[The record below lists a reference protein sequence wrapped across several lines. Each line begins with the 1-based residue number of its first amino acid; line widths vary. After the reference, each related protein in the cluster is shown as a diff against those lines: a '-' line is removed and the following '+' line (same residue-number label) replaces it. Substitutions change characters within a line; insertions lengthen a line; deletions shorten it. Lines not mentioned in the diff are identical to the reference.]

1 MQEVHMCAQTSL
13 CLSMSETNG
22 SDIMPGVL
30 YMGLVRVRSMSVGGV
45 CVSECEDGLQ
55 MAGWWRFMDEQWLC
69 SVSVCDGREMCDLSA
84 AASTLLRVSLTA
96 GLYWMV
102 SAWGSLRLPVPQ
114 LISGSLEV
122 GKETLLAMIT
132 IPVRNKSSIFYSL
145 TLVFGCEFY

>member
-1 MQEVHMCAQTSL
+1 MCAQTSN

-30 YMGLVRVRSMSVGGV
+30 YMGLVRVRSMPVGGV

-69 SVSVCDGREMCDLSA
+69 NVSVCDRREMRDLSA
-84 AASTLLRVSLTA
+84 AASTLLHISLTA

-102 SAWGSLRLPVPQ
+102 SAWGSL
-114 LISGSLEV
+114 
-122 GKETLLAMIT
+122 
-132 IPVRNKSSIFYSL
+132 
-145 TLVFGCEFY
+145 